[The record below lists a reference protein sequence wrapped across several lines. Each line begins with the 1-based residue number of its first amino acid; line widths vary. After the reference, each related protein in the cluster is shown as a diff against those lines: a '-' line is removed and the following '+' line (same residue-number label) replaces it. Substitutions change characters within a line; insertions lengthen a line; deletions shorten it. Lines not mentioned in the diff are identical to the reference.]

1 MLDTFKIYTELKESM
16 EAIAAEKIA
25 SMVGLLYEELQQSV
39 TKTEF
44 NELKA
49 VIKDLAYAQKA
60 SEGRLTGLEN
70 VVTELGEAQN
80 RTEQRVK
87 ELTDAQKASEG
98 RLTRLENVVTE
109 LSEAQKASEKRLSRL
124 ENVVT
129 ELGEAQKELTEAQN
143 RTEKTVRQLAK
154 QVGGL
159 SDVAGGDLE
168 YIAYIV
174 LHDVLKRE
182 FGWKVGVLERVW
194 QNWGREPEEVD
205 IFGQATDPKEPDK
218 TLWIVGEAKHNISLK
233 EVKKFIKQLERAREH
248 LSGEI
253 FPVIFCY
260 RARPEVQQM
269 ILDADIRLV
278 FSYGKLL

>member
-1 MLDTFKIYTELKESM
+1 MLDTFQIYTELKESM
-16 EAIAAEKIA
+16 EEIAAEKIA
-25 SMVGLLYEELQQSV
+25 SVVGLLYKELQQSV

-49 VIKDLAYAQKA
+49 IVKDLADAQRA
-60 SEGRLTGLEN
+60 SEKRLTRLEN

-80 RTEQRVK
+80 RTEKVLK
-87 ELTDAQKASEG
+87 
-98 RLTRLENVVTE
+98 
-109 LSEAQKASEKRLSRL
+109 
-124 ENVVT
+124 
-129 ELGEAQKELTEAQN
+129 
-143 RTEKTVRQLAK
+143 QLAK

-159 SDVAGGDLE
+159 SDVVGGDLE
-168 YIAYIV
+168 DIAYIV

-194 QNWGREPEEVD
+194 QTWGREPEEVD
-205 IFGQATDPKEPDK
+205 IFGQATDLKAPDK
-218 TLWIVGEAKHNISLK
+218 IIWIVGEAKHNISLK
-233 EVKKFIKQLERAREH
+233 EVKKFIKQLERARQY

-253 FPVIFCY
+253 FPVFFCY